1 MVNKD
6 ALLDRAADHARD
18 YLATVGQRHVGP
30 IDGAA
35 EVRAQLGDSWTAAG
49 EDATAVIDALAWAA
63 ARGTVASQGPRY
75 FGFVT
80 GGSLP
85 VATAADW
92 LVAAWDQNA
101 AVHALSPLA
110 AALEDITVSWLRD
123 LAGLP
128 PTWSAGFV
136 TGCQMANFT
145 ALAAA
150 RHAVLAREG
159 WDVESRGL
167 FGAPPIDVVVSE
179 ESHYTIFG
187 ALRLLGLGADR
198 VRRVPT
204 DGQGR
209 MRADALAAR
218 LAETTGP
225 CVVCAQ
231 AGNVN
236 TGAIDPIAEIAA
248 ATAARGAWLHVDSAF
263 GFWALATP
271 SRAAALRP
279 IGAAQSIA
287 TDAHKWLNVPYDSG
301 IVLCAD
307 RAAHR
312 RAMTVAASYILE
324 HPTERDAR
332 EFVPEESRRA
342 RIVPVYAAL
351 RTLGRD
357 GLADL
362 VDRCC
367 ALARRAAERLA
378 AHPAVTILNDVTLNQ
393 ALVRVSAAGHDP
405 DVLTRRVMA
414 LVQADGTCWAG
425 GTVWHDMAA
434 IRFSVSN
441 WSTTEEDI
449 DRSAD
454 AILRAIE
461 AAGFANGRAMS

>member
-1 MVNKD
+1 MANRHL
-6 ALLDRAADHARD
+6 LLDRAAAHARE
-18 YLATVGQRHVGP
+18 YLSTVGDRHAGP
-30 IDGAA
+30 VDGA
-35 EVRAQLGDSWTAAG
+35 EVVRAQLGESWTAAG
-49 EDATAVIDALAWAA
+49 EQATTVIDALARAA
-63 ARGTVASQGPRY
+63 ERGTVATQGPRY

-92 LVAAWDQNA
+92 LVAAWDQNG

-110 AALEDITVSWLRD
+110 AALEDITASWLRD

-159 WDVESRGL
+159 WDVERRGL
-167 FGAPPIDVVVSE
+167 FDAPPIDVLVSD

-209 MRADALAAR
+209 MRADALAEL
-218 LAETTGP
+218 LAATIGP
-225 CVVCAQ
+225 CLVCAQ

-236 TGAIDPIAEIAA
+236 PGAVDPLAEIAA
-248 ATAARGAWLHVDSAF
+248 ATAARGARLHVDAAF
-263 GFWALATP
+263 GFWALASP
-271 SRAAALRP
+271 ARAAALRP
-279 IGAAQSIA
+279 VAAAHSIA

-312 RAMTVAASYILE
+312 RAMTVAASYIQE

-357 GLADL
+357 GLGAL
-362 VDRCC
+362 VDRCS
-367 ALARRAAERLA
+367 AHARRAAERLA

-393 ALVRVSAAGHDP
+393 ALVRITAPGHDA
-405 DVLTRRVMA
+405 DVLTRRVMS
-414 LVQADGTCWAG
+414 LVQADGTCWVG

-434 IRFSVSN
+434 IRLSVSN
-441 WSTTEEDI
+441 WSTTAEDI
-449 DRSAD
+449 DRSVD
-454 AILRAIE
+454 AILRAVD
-461 AAGFANGRAMS
+461 AAGFANDRAMP